1 MEKLKK
7 ASDSVEYGETK
18 GRNRKRQVMNALIG
32 NLSKKFNIWGKNKNM
47 SLENTSESQ
56 AAASKSHC
64 VGLSVIWSET
74 QLAELVKSRFGKIKA
89 KFLIPNESI

>member
-1 MEKLKK
+1 
-7 ASDSVEYGETK
+7 
-18 GRNRKRQVMNALIG
+18 
-32 NLSKKFNIWGKNKNM
+32 M

-89 KFLIPNESI
+89 EFLFPNESI